1 MRAGTGAATVAAKG
15 TPEAGH
21 AASASESGLRP
32 PWGPWGHREQAPRA
46 LWVITKQLEM
56 MCWSQ
61 HIISVDADRE
71 GDVEDVDRDDVGV
84 VAGHVT
90 AQYLL
95 SNTRASQQ
103 ADVAGV
109 VDAEIWR

>member
-1 MRAGTGAATVAAKG
+1 
-15 TPEAGH
+15 
-21 AASASESGLRP
+21 
-32 PWGPWGHREQAPRA
+32 
-46 LWVITKQLEM
+46 

-61 HIISVDADRE
+61 HIISVDVDHE
-71 GDVEDVDRDDVGV
+71 GDVEDVDRDDVGI
-84 VAGHVT
+84 VAEHVA

-95 SNTRASQQ
+95 SKIRASQQ

>member
-1 MRAGTGAATVAAKG
+1 
-15 TPEAGH
+15 
-21 AASASESGLRP
+21 
-32 PWGPWGHREQAPRA
+32 
-46 LWVITKQLEM
+46 M

-61 HIISVDADRE
+61 HIISVDVDHE

-84 VAGHVT
+84 VAEHVA

-95 SNTRASQQ
+95 SKTRASQQ

-109 VDAEIWR
+109 GDAEIWR